1 MAGIEKMAVSISFFS
16 PLYYLTKRNKRA
28 ALNIRNPLPIAISIL
43 LSNRSIIETITIKK
57 SN

>member
-16 PLYYLTKRNKRA
+16 PRYCLTKRNNRA
-28 ALNIRNPLPIAISIL
+28 ALNIRNPSPIAILFI
-43 LSNRSIIETITIKK
+43 LSNKSIIEMITIKK